1 MKSYR
6 ELEVWQRSCDL
17 VLEIYKLTSTFPHT
31 EQYGLINQMRRAAI
45 SIPSNIAEG
54 FSRRT
59 LADNHNFVRI
69 AFASGAE
76 LETQIY
82 LAEKLKLAQTKQ
94 FKAAQDALEV
104 IMKMLNKLGQSLTS
118 G

>member
-17 VLEIYKLTSTFPHT
+17 VIEIYKLTATFPAN
-31 EQYGLINQMRRAAI
+31 EQYGLISQMRRAVI

-54 FSRRT
+54 FPRRT
-59 LADNHNFVRI
+59 SADNHNFVRI

-82 LAEKLKLAQTKQ
+82 LAEKLKLSKTEQ
-94 FKAAQDALEV
+94 FKTCKNDLEV
-104 IMKMLNKLGQSLTS
+104 IMKMLNKLGQSLAS
-118 G
+118 N